1 MKKEISSENSIG
13 NGIKIFFLTVLLIT
27 VLSSNFRQIFESFN
41 NFRQNS
47 ESSLAA
53 SRDVKKKKKTRG
65 SQAVQ
70 GRLVL
75 ASI

>member
-13 NGIKIFFLTVLLIT
+13 NGIKIFFFLTVLLIT

-53 SRDVKKKKKTRG
+53 SRDVKKKKKLEARKLFKVD
-65 SQAVQ
+65 S
-70 GRLVL
+70 
-75 ASI
+75 S